1 MSSPPPTVGAA
12 GAVRPHAPL
21 WLLAMVTFSGTLA
34 MHVFVPALPKAAT
47 DLGVG
52 IATMQMTVS
61 LHILGLALGQLAYV
75 HGIGRHRLQP
85 GARRRPRPLGRRD
98 RGPALVLDRH
108 PQIGSI

>member
-1 MSSPPPTVGAA
+1 
-12 GAVRPHAPL
+12 
-21 WLLAMVTFSGTLA
+21 MVTFSGALA
-34 MHVFVPALPKAAT
+34 MHVFVPALPMAAK

-61 LHILGLALGQLAYV
+61 LYILGLVLGPLAYV

-98 RGPALVLDRH
+98 RGPALVLDCH
-108 PQIGSI
+108 PQIGAV